1 MKKEVWKLLK
11 KDLFTSFVL
20 LRTKSLQLRAHLVDS
35 IESSLRFSKLKVI
48 FQSPCKLNS
57 VFRYKKF
64 YSNVVDK
71 YTCSN
76 YKATFI
82 VKRIATYLL
91 EFTYLLWLFLV

>member
-1 MKKEVWKLLK
+1 MKKEVLK
-11 KDLFTSFVL
+11 ASKKGLIYILCFA
-20 LRTKSLQLRAHLVDS
+20 RTKSLRLRTRLVDS
-35 IESSLRFSKLKVI
+35 IERSLKFSKLKVI

-76 YKATFI
+76 YKTTFI